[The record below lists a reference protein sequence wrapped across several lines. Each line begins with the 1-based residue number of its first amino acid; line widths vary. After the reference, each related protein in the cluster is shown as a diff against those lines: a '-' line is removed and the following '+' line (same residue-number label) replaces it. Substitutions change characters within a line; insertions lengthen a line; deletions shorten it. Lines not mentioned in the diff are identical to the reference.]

1 MLKLSGN
8 NSKIEIETITPD
20 ANTSIRFICFS
31 EYFSSHEHPIS
42 AVQILE
48 LFKKDK
54 IKVHKAT
61 VYREIEFLL
70 SHDVIHPLNLGQG
83 ALCYELNTV
92 RHHHHFVCE
101 KCGKTIDITP
111 DEVEVALKKFET
123 HLVQKEKVKVNYHSL
138 KIFGACCKCK
148 K

>member
-1 MLKLSGN
+1 MKNKIIKSLS
-8 NSKIEIETITPD
+8 EQDYRITP
-20 ANTSIRFICFS
+20 AREKII